1 MSKVRTSLSAAL
13 IIISYCLIGLY
24 HLWTAIL
31 AFTNYG
37 TFWGILVLFAPVVSE
52 LFMNGVYIAEL
63 GFFNTYTLIILG
75 LFILYGI
82 GIIIAPK
89 E

>member
-1 MSKVRTSLSAAL
+1 MGKL
-13 IIISYCLIGLY
+13 IIIS
-24 HLWTAIL
+24 
-31 AFTNYG
+31 
-37 TFWGILVLFAPVVSE
+37 FAPVVSE